1 MNNGRAYIKYSNY
14 YFTGQGF
21 ERDGNREFIQLLSTA
36 KGSCGET
43 RSQTYRAFDYG
54 YITQEDLDDMIERT
68 VRLSKKIASFINY
81 LKKSDYKGTK
91 FR

>member
-1 MNNGRAYIKYSNY
+1 M
-14 YFTGQGF
+14 
-21 ERDGNREFIQLLSTA
+21 LSTA

-54 YITQEDLDDMIERT
+54 YITQEDLDVMIERT
-68 VRLSKKIASFINY
+68 VRLSKIIASFINY